1 MQTPEKFGLV
11 KGTNGLASLKK
22 VYFGLNV
29 AVASDVQKVENSS
42 NEPVKSSAMMM
53 VTLVIIV
60 MMTIMKI
67 WIISGL

>member
-1 MQTPEKFGLV
+1 MVWPV
-11 KGTNGLASLKK
+11 KKK

-42 NEPVKSSAMMM
+42 NEPVKLSAMMM

-60 MMTIMKI
+60 MMTIMKT
-67 WIISGL
+67 WIISRL